1 MPSARLTLPSEP
13 GAVAVARRWAVDRC
27 RQELRDDGPGRKG
40 VLDEVLDV
48 VELLTSEVV
57 ANAVVHGAPPVRL
70 EIECGP
76 DHVTVAVHDGS
87 AEPPHL
93 RARDLE
99 STGGRGV
106 ALVDVMADEWGSR
119 PAPDGSGKV
128 TWSRC
133 GWAPAT

>member
-1 MPSARLTLPSEP
+1 M
-13 GAVAVARRWAVDRC
+13 
-27 RQELRDDGPGRKG
+27 
-40 VLDEVLDV
+40 
-48 VELLTSEVV
+48 V

-70 EIECGP
+70 EVECGP

-119 PAPDGSGKV
+119 PAPEGTGKV
-128 TWSRC
+128 TWFRC
-133 GWAPAT
+133 GFAAAQVT